1 MRSKS
6 QLYGPVDVEVILLYM
21 ALVFI
26 GWISIFSSSYDG
38 EGFKIFDLS
47 KNYGKQLL
55 WIGVSGFLFITI
67 LVINKRVLTVIPFP
81 IYLSTIILLG
91 IVFVVGKA
99 LKGDANWI
107 DLGFFKLQPSE
118 FAKLGTAL
126 ALAKF
131 LSLPNVKFSNFRDKV
146 IAIALIGLPALMI
159 LAQGDAGSFLVYI
172 GFAFVLNREGLPDGF
187 IFLGLYVIFISVL
200 ALVVNKYI
208 LIGIIALVFSAII
221 YYKWVQ
227 KAWVKVLVVAM
238 VLSMTYSTSV
248 NFIFN
253 NVLENH
259 QRSRINVILGKV
271 TDNSGAAYNLN
282 QSKIAIGSG
291 GFFGKG
297 WLHGTQTRYDFV
309 PELSTDFI
317 FCVIGEEFGFFGVFV
332 LISVFVMLLIKLLNL
347 AERQNNTFNRV
358 YMYSVVSIIFMHL
371 LVNIGMTIGLLPVIG
386 IPLPLISYGGSS
398 MLTFSVMIAIAV
410 KLDSARIL
418 RAGA

>member
-1 MRSKS
+1 M
-6 QLYGPVDVEVILLYM
+6 EVILLYM

>member
-1 MRSKS
+1 
-6 QLYGPVDVEVILLYM
+6 
-21 ALVFI
+21 
-26 GWISIFSSSYDG
+26 
-38 EGFKIFDLS
+38 
-47 KNYGKQLL
+47 
-55 WIGVSGFLFITI
+55 
-67 LVINKRVLTVIPFP
+67 
-81 IYLSTIILLG
+81 
-91 IVFVVGKA
+91 
-99 LKGDANWI
+99 
-107 DLGFFKLQPSE
+107 
-118 FAKLGTAL
+118 
-126 ALAKF
+126 
-131 LSLPNVKFSNFRDKV
+131 
-146 IAIALIGLPALMI
+146 
-159 LAQGDAGSFLVYI
+159 
-172 GFAFVLNREGLPDGF
+172 
-187 IFLGLYVIFISVL
+187 L

-208 LIGIIALVFSAII
+208 LLGIIGVVFSAII

-227 KAWVKVLVVAM
+227 KTWVKVLVVAM
-238 VLSMTYSTSV
+238 LFSMTYATSV

-332 LISVFVMLLIKLLNL
+332 LISIFVMLLIKLLNL

-358 YMYSVVSIIFMHL
+358 YMYSIVSIIFMHL

-398 MLTFSVMIAIAV
+398 MLTFSVMIAMAV

>member
-1 MRSKS
+1 
-6 QLYGPVDVEVILLYM
+6 M

-418 RAGA
+418 RAGG

>member
-1 MRSKS
+1 
-6 QLYGPVDVEVILLYM
+6 M

-146 IAIALIGLPALMI
+146 IAITIIGFPALMI

>member
-418 RAGA
+418 SAGA

>member
-1 MRSKS
+1 
-6 QLYGPVDVEVILLYM
+6 
-21 ALVFI
+21 
-26 GWISIFSSSYDG
+26 
-38 EGFKIFDLS
+38 
-47 KNYGKQLL
+47 
-55 WIGVSGFLFITI
+55 
-67 LVINKRVLTVIPFP
+67 
-81 IYLSTIILLG
+81 
-91 IVFVVGKA
+91 
-99 LKGDANWI
+99 
-107 DLGFFKLQPSE
+107 
-118 FAKLGTAL
+118 
-126 ALAKF
+126 
-131 LSLPNVKFSNFRDKV
+131 
-146 IAIALIGLPALMI
+146 
-159 LAQGDAGSFLVYI
+159 
-172 GFAFVLNREGLPDGF
+172 
-187 IFLGLYVIFISVL
+187 
-200 ALVVNKYI
+200 
-208 LIGIIALVFSAII
+208 
-221 YYKWVQ
+221 
-227 KAWVKVLVVAM
+227 M

>member
-1 MRSKS
+1 VRSKS

>member
-1 MRSKS
+1 M
-6 QLYGPVDVEVILLYM
+6 
-21 ALVFI
+21 
-26 GWISIFSSSYDG
+26 
-38 EGFKIFDLS
+38 
-47 KNYGKQLL
+47 
-55 WIGVSGFLFITI
+55 
-67 LVINKRVLTVIPFP
+67 
-81 IYLSTIILLG
+81 
-91 IVFVVGKA
+91 
-99 LKGDANWI
+99 
-107 DLGFFKLQPSE
+107 
-118 FAKLGTAL
+118 
-126 ALAKF
+126 AKF

-317 FCVIGEEFGFFGVFV
+317 FCVIGEEFGFGVFV

-347 AERQNNTFNRV
+347 AENDKTILLIEYICTRLFRLSSCI
-358 YMYSVVSIIFMHL
+358 YS
-371 LVNIGMTIGLLPVIG
+371 
-386 IPLPLISYGGSS
+386 
-398 MLTFSVMIAIAV
+398 
-410 KLDSARIL
+410 
-418 RAGA
+418 

>member
-1 MRSKS
+1 
-6 QLYGPVDVEVILLYM
+6 VDVEVILLYM

>member
-1 MRSKS
+1 
-6 QLYGPVDVEVILLYM
+6 M

-200 ALVVNKYI
+200 ALVVNKYT

>member
-227 KAWVKVLVVAM
+227 KAWVKVLVVTM

>member
-1 MRSKS
+1 
-6 QLYGPVDVEVILLYM
+6 M
-21 ALVFI
+21 ALIFI

>member
-99 LKGDANWI
+99 LKGNANWI

>member
-1 MRSKS
+1 
-6 QLYGPVDVEVILLYM
+6 M

-227 KAWVKVLVVAM
+227 KAWVKVLVVTM

>member
-1 MRSKS
+1 M
-6 QLYGPVDVEVILLYM
+6 EVILLYM

-81 IYLSTIILLG
+81 IYISTIILLG

-131 LSLPNVKFSNFRDKV
+131 LSLPNVKFSNFKDKA
-146 IAIALIGLPALMI
+146 IAIAIIGLPALMI

-187 IFLGLYVIFISVL
+187 IFLGLYIIFISVL

-208 LIGIIALVFSAII
+208 LLGIIGVVFSAII

-227 KAWVKVLVVAM
+227 KTWVKVLVVAM
-238 VLSMTYSTSV
+238 LFSMTYATSV

-332 LISVFVMLLIKLLNL
+332 LISIFVMLLIKLLNL

-358 YMYSVVSIIFMHL
+358 YMYSIVSIIFMHL

-398 MLTFSVMIAIAV
+398 MLTFSVMIAMAV

>member
-81 IYLSTIILLG
+81 IYISTIILLG

-131 LSLPNVKFSNFRDKV
+131 LSLPNVKFSNFKDKA
-146 IAIALIGLPALMI
+146 IAIAIIGLPALMI

-187 IFLGLYVIFISVL
+187 IFLGLYIIFISVL
-200 ALVVNKYI
+200 ALVVNKYT
-208 LIGIIALVFSAII
+208 LLGIIGVVFSAII

-227 KAWVKVLVVAM
+227 KTWVKVLVVAM
-238 VLSMTYSTSV
+238 LFSMTYATSV

-332 LISVFVMLLIKLLNL
+332 LISIFVMLLIKLLNL

-358 YMYSVVSIIFMHL
+358 YMYSIVSIIFMHL

-398 MLTFSVMIAIAV
+398 MLTFSVMIAMAV

>member
-1 MRSKS
+1 
-6 QLYGPVDVEVILLYM
+6 M